1 MIGKCLLEDLLDKSK
16 MTKTQLS
23 DRTGI
28 KLSQISR
35 YLGNDGHMSLST
47 ARKISKVLNCKI
59 DDLYEWKI

>member
-35 YLGNDGHMSLST
+35 YLANDGHMSLST
-47 ARKISKVLNCKI
+47 ARKISRVLNCKI

>member
-1 MIGKCLLEDLLDKSK
+1 MIGKCLLQNLLDKSK

-23 DRTGI
+23 DKTGI
-28 KLSQISR
+28 KLNQISR
-35 YLGNDGHMSLST
+35 YLTNESHMSLST

>member
-1 MIGKCLLEDLLDKSK
+1 MIGKCLLQNLLDKSK

-23 DRTGI
+23 DKTDI
-28 KLSQISR
+28 KLNQISR
-35 YLGNDGHMSLST
+35 YLTNESHMSLST